1 MAHKWKTWDPSLI
14 WAHISCECICRAAI
28 KHHPLY
34 NNVEC
39 FAGKK
44 GGYFEV
50 CARTQV
56 ASSNVEKE
64 PYSMALVWKAAKT
77 PIRSSW
83 SSFKWIFLGFFSPH
97 GAKTRN
103 LSTQK
108 PVKMSAKASA
118 RIIMAGGWFMSW
130 LTFKTLSFNL
140 KSRMLKEYYNESDKL
155 NWSSSYQPLNGHSHY
170 ASFFFIIISCGH
182 SIWFL
187 LRSILLCFP
196 CNNDKMVYRCA
207 RLGHEMNTIQT
218 THAHKISH

>member
-1 MAHKWKTWDPSLI
+1 MFKLTCIYYLFIRRCTKKKMAHKWKTWDPSLI

-83 SSFKWIFLGFFSPH
+83 SSFKWIFLGFFHLMAQRHETSPH
-97 GAKTRN
+97 KNRWKCQPKLRHG
-103 LSTQK
+103 LL
-108 PVKMSAKASA
+108 
-118 RIIMAGGWFMSW
+118 W
-130 LTFKTLSFNL
+130 LADDLWV
-140 KSRMLKEYYNESDKL
+140 D
-155 NWSSSYQPLNGHSHY
+155 
-170 ASFFFIIISCGH
+170 
-182 SIWFL
+182 
-187 LRSILLCFP
+187 
-196 CNNDKMVYRCA
+196 
-207 RLGHEMNTIQT
+207 
-218 THAHKISH
+218 

>member
-1 MAHKWKTWDPSLI
+1 MFCWQ
-14 WAHISCECICRAAI
+14 
-28 KHHPLY
+28 
-34 NNVEC
+34 
-39 FAGKK
+39 K

-83 SSFKWIFLGFFSPH
+83 SSFKWIFLGSFSPH

-118 RIIMAGGWFMSW
+118 RTIMAGGWFMSW

-218 THAHKISH
+218 THAHKINH